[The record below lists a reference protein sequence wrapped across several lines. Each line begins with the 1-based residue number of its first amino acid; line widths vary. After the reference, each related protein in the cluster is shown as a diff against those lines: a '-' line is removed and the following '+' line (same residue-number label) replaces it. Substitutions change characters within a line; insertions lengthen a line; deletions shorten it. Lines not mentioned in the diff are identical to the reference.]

1 MCLFLRS
8 TVLVLLLA
16 GAMPG
21 QRYSFKVY
29 GQDAGLTNLDVHCLM
44 QDRTGFLWVGTVDG
58 LFRYDGRQF
67 RAYTKAQG
75 LPSVQIEALHQ
86 TADGEI
92 WAGTAEGLARL
103 HGDTFETVQ
112 SGPGY
117 AAHAIASD
125 ARGNLY
131 VGTSRGLQIWAGTA
145 EGLARLHGDTFETA
159 QSGPGYAAHAIAS
172 DARGNLYVGTSRGLL
187 VAPPG
192 GPPGKREFRLHA
204 VAGESRGP
212 QQVFGIAVE
221 SPGRVW
227 YGCAQEICL
236 LEGARARPLAGF
248 DVPRESWRGFLIDRQ
263 GTLWV
268 RSYASLIALAKG
280 TGRFVRHD
288 AGLPLS
294 ARNPAVL
301 TDRDGVLYVPTV
313 LGLARRTA
321 SGWMMIRKAN
331 VLPSASV
338 DFFLQDHEGSAWIAL
353 DGGGLVRWLGYQ
365 SAETWT
371 ELEGLSHD
379 VVWSL
384 GRDNRGTLWAATQ
397 AGISR
402 FLAGR
407 GQWQAWENRLLAAG
421 QTLALAWSMRSEEHT
436 SEL

>member
-92 WAGTAEGLARL
+92 WAGTAQGLARL
-103 HGDTFETVQ
+103 HGETFETV
-112 SGPGY
+112 
-117 AAHAIASD
+117 
-125 ARGNLY
+125 
-131 VGTSRGLQIWAGTA
+131 
-145 EGLARLHGDTFETA
+145 

-192 GPPGKREFRLHA
+192 KREFRLHA
-204 VAGESRGP
+204 VAGQSRGP

-221 SPGRVW
+221 APGRVW

-236 LEGARARPLAGF
+236 LEGDRARQLAGF
-248 DVPRESWRGFLIDRQ
+248 GAPPESWRGFLFDRQ

-268 RSYASLIALAKG
+268 RSYASLIALDKG
-280 TGRFVRHD
+280 SARFVRHD

-301 TDRDGVLYVPTV
+301 TDRDGALYVPTV

-331 VLPSASV
+331 GLPSASV
-338 DFFLQDHEGSAWIAL
+338 TFFLQDIEGSAWIAL

-371 ELEGLSHD
+371 ESEGLSHD

-397 AGISR
+397 ARISR
-402 FLAGR
+402 FLPGR
-407 GQWQAWENRLLAAG
+407 GQWQGWKNPLFWPPARPWHWRGAG
-421 QTLALAWSMRSEEHT
+421 MGPGGPVRRPAGCSIWTLALAGPSAMAPNPGS
-436 SEL
+436 